1 MNNRGILMRHAVR
14 LPIGLALAIPLTLF
28 LAVSGVLAGTLE
40 GHWVLVEQNYGKGKA
55 NFAPLDAPVHLEFVM
70 EGAEMAGKVWQ
81 GESRASAAAWPA
93 FDAGGGLLPLQMER
107 RRIDPLAGVARAEYM
122 VQPSPP
128 DGVILEVVE
137 EYRLTDKG
145 DALVGTTTVSFVRDG
160 EPRGSYVLHRRFE
173 RRP

>member
-1 MNNRGILMRHAVR
+1 MPL
-14 LPIGLALAIPLTLF
+14 LLLLAL
-28 LAVSGVLAGTLE
+28 SGALAGTLE

-70 EGAEMAGKVWQ
+70 EGAEMAGKVWE
-81 GESRASAAAWPA
+81 GESRAAAAAWPA
-93 FDAGGGLLPLQMER
+93 FDAGDGLLPLQMER

-137 EYRLTDKG
+137 EYRLADKG